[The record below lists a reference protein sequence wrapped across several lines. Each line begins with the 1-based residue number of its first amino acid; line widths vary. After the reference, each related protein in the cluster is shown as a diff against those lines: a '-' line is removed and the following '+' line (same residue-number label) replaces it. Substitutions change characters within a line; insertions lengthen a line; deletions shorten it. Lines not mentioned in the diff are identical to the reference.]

1 MKNLRFTFII
11 LVIIIT
17 LYQLPNFVGWLLGHS
32 MFRQIHLELIWVELL
47 SDAFGML
54 ITLLFFISI
63 TYKKWW
69 DGNTFKRLVPAI
81 GFVTALLFTFF
92 LIKETYRSFRAI
104 DKLYSYY
111 KKNTG
116 VLGNV
121 FMADDTLGHRGV
133 PNGAGNTVFA
143 LTNAKIEVPIQ
154 LDEAGYRI
162 ATERKKARQDSLMM
176 FLGCSFTWGDYVLAE
191 QNYAS
196 LMADSLHYEPLNC
209 GVDAYG
215 LAQMLVLAE
224 RNIVKYHPKVLSV
237 QYSPWLA
244 DRARFMFYPTIYG
257 EMPYPFFTGNDKH
270 ELALHLPYFRSSLYN
285 PTNRLFK
292 TSPVSFS
299 DKVSF
304 FFKVGVPMLVD
315 TWKKQGFFLG
325 MRLGIVPSSEPDNMK
340 IEQYVYQR
348 IYQLCKEKG
357 VKMVIVNIGGFGST
371 NEERMANHYDRKRFN
386 TSLPSLVKEVS
397 FIDADSV
404 LRAEIKSNETYS
416 KYVHWGK
423 NSLTDSTIYDN
434 HPNPMAHQIIAKT
447 LVKGIRN

>member
-1 MKNLRFTFII
+1 MKNLKFTLII
-11 LVIIIT
+11 LLILIFF
-17 LYQLPNFVGWLLGHS
+17 YQIPRGVEWLLGHA
-32 MFRQIHLELIWVELL
+32 MFNRIHIETIWVELL
-47 SDAFGML
+47 CDAIGML
-54 ITLLFFISI
+54 IALLFFLSI

-69 DGNTFKRLVPAI
+69 DGSTFKKVIPAV
-81 GFVTALLFTFF
+81 GFVIVLLLTFF

-116 VLGNV
+116 VLGDV

-133 PNGAGNTVFA
+133 PNGTGKTVFA
-143 LTNAKIEVPIQ
+143 LSSTNIEVPIT
-154 LDEAGYRI
+154 LDAAGYRTSNVKEQ
-162 ATERKKARQDSLMM
+162 AKQDSLMM

-196 LMADSLHYEPLNC
+196 LVADSLHYEPLNC

-215 LAQMLVLAE
+215 LAQMLILAE
-224 RNIVKYHPKVLSV
+224 RNIAKYHPKVLSV

-257 EMPYPFFTGNDKH
+257 EMPYPFFTGNEKQ

-292 TSPVSFS
+292 TSPVSFL

-325 MRLGIVPSSEPDNMK
+325 MRLGIVPSSEPDNKK

-348 IYQLCKEKG
+348 IHKLCKDNG
-357 VKMVIVNIGGFGST
+357 VKLVVINIGGFGYT
-371 NEERMANHYDRKRFN
+371 DEERMTNHYDRKRFVA
-386 TSLPSLVKEVS
+386 SLPSLAKEVP

-404 LRAEIKSNETYS
+404 LRAGIKKDENYS

-423 NSLTDSTIYDN
+423 NSPTDSTIYDN
-434 HPNPMAHQIIAKT
+434 HPNPMAHKIIAET
-447 LVKGIRN
+447 LVKGLKK